1 MDRKKE
7 RCSAMNDEGT
17 LCTERRGELSQAE
30 IDFRRRRRMTNRPRA
45 APATAAQKAEE
56 SRQAIV
62 LLVIVMLFL
71 ICHTL
76 R

>member
-1 MDRKKE
+1 
-7 RCSAMNDEGT
+7 
-17 LCTERRGELSQAE
+17 
-30 IDFRRRRRMTNRPRA
+30 MTNRPRA